1 MPYVIQY
8 LLGLQGLVIV
18 SMVNHFESVYL
29 YTLPRRKTGT
39 CPTCSKRS
47 SHIHGYRPP
56 QTVKHILVGGKQL
69 YLVLHKRRFWCRGCG
84 GAFVEELSGL
94 SKWSRHTN
102 FLSDEIL
109 SRLRETSFA
118 GVSRTTNLSY
128 RVQAQTL
135 MTRVNPSTPKW
146 EGITKPFVMG
156 LDEQSFSGHDM
167 IATITDLTHHKLL
180 AVLPDDHKPTLTQFY
195 DSIPDEQAHLILAI
209 CSDMRTTYDTARR
222 THPILKKIPLVIDK
236 YHLIADANKRVSA
249 ERRIVEEV
257 ILKNKRQL
265 PRKLLLK
272 GKEHLSEEER
282 ARLKLLLTK
291 YPDLQVYYFIKEG
304 LRELYAKLDKESATK
319 FLDNLISTMYRQREK
334 SCSDWAKT
342 LERHHDSILNY
353 FDFRITNAYT
363 EGVHTKMKLIKRQ
376 GFGYKNKD
384 IYLRKLM
391 LGFLPLATLISPH
404 LFQ

>member
-1 MPYVIQY
+1 MSYIIQS

-18 SMVNHFESVYL
+18 SLVNHFESVYL
-29 YTLPRRKTGT
+29 YALPRRKTGT
-39 CPTCSKRS
+39 CPGCGKRS

-69 YLVLHKRRFWCRGCG
+69 YLVLHKRRFFCQGCKS
-84 GAFVEELSGL
+84 AFVEELLGL

-102 FLSDEIL
+102 LLADEIL
-109 SRLRETSFA
+109 ARLRETSFA

-128 RVQAQTL
+128 RIQAQTL

-146 EGITKPFVMG
+146 EEITKPFVMG
-156 LDEQSFSGHDM
+156 LDEQSFSGSDM
-167 IATITDLTHHKLL
+167 IATITSLTHHKLL
-180 AVLPDDHKPTLTQFY
+180 AVLPDDHKLTLTKFY
-195 DSIPDEQAHLILAI
+195 ASIPEEKIPLIKAI
-209 CSDMRTTYDTARR
+209 CTDMRVTYDTARAGL
-222 THPILKKIPLVIDK
+222 PNLADIPLVIDK

-272 GKEHLSEEER
+272 GKEHLSEEEQHK
-282 ARLKLLLTK
+282 LKLLLTK

-304 LRELYAKLDKESATK
+304 LRELYTKPDKESATK

-334 SCSDWAKT
+334 GCSDWART
-342 LERHHDSILNY
+342 LERHHDGILNY

-376 GFGYKNKD
+376 GFGYRNKE
-384 IYLRKLM
+384 IYLRKLV
-391 LGFLPLATLISPH
+391 LGFLPLAALISPH
-404 LFQ
+404 LF

>member
-1 MPYVIQY
+1 MSYIIQY

-18 SMVNHFESVYL
+18 SLVNHFESVYL
-29 YTLPRRKTGT
+29 YALPRRKTGT
-39 CPTCSKRS
+39 CPTCGKRS
-47 SHIHGYRPP
+47 SHNHGYRPP

-69 YLVLHKRRFWCRGCG
+69 YLVLHKRRFFCHRCNS
-84 GAFVEELSGL
+84 AFVEELSGL

-102 FLSDEIL
+102 LLADEIL
-109 SRLRETSFA
+109 MRLRETSFA

-135 MTRVNPSTPKW
+135 LTRVNPSTPKW
-146 EGITKPFVMG
+146 EEITKPFIMG
-156 LDEQSFSGHDM
+156 LDEQSFSGHEM

-195 DSIPDEQAHLILAI
+195 TSIPKDKVGLILAI
-209 CSDMRTTYDTARR
+209 CTDMRTTYDTARHS
-222 THPILKKIPLVIDK
+222 HPILKHIPLVIDK

-282 ARLKLLLTK
+282 HKLKLILTK
-291 YPDLQVYYFIKEG
+291 YPDLAVYYFIKEG
-304 LRELYAKLDKESATK
+304 LRELYAKTDKKIATK
-319 FLDNLISTMYRQREK
+319 FLNDLISTMYHQREK
-334 SCSDWAKT
+334 GCSDWAHT
-342 LERHHDSILNY
+342 LERHHDGILNY

-376 GFGYKNKD
+376 GFGYRNKE
-384 IYLRKLM
+384 IYLRKLV
-391 LGFLPLATLISPH
+391 LGFLPLAALISPH

>member
-8 LLGLQGLVIV
+8 LLGLQGLMIV
-18 SMVNHFESVYL
+18 SLVNHFESVYL
-29 YTLPRRKTGT
+29 YALPRRKTGT
-39 CPTCSKRS
+39 CPTCGHRS
-47 SHIHGYRPP
+47 SAIHGYRPP

-69 YLVLHKRRFWCRGCG
+69 YLVLHKRRFWCKRCRV
-84 GAFVEELSGL
+84 AFVEEISCL
-94 SKWSRHTN
+94 SKWGRHTN
-102 FLSDEIL
+102 LLADEIL
-109 SRLRETSFA
+109 TRLRETSFA

-146 EGITKPFVMG
+146 EEINKPFVMG
-156 LDEQSFSGHDM
+156 MDEQSFSGHEM

-180 AVLPDDHKPTLTQFY
+180 AVLPDDHKPTLKAFY
-195 DSIPDEQAHLILAI
+195 ESIPPEKSHLILAL
-209 CSDMRTTYDTARR
+209 CTDMRTTYDTARSS
-222 THPILKKIPLVIDK
+222 HPILKKIPLVIDK

-249 ERRIVEEV
+249 ERRIVEDV
-257 ILKNKRQL
+257 VLHNKRQL

-272 GKEHLSEEER
+272 GKEHLSEEEQKK
-282 ARLKLLLTK
+282 LKLLLTK

-304 LRELYAKLDKESATK
+304 LREMYTKSDKESATK
-319 FLDNLISTMYRQREK
+319 FLNNLISTMYRQREK
-334 SCSDWAKT
+334 GCSDWAKT
-342 LERHHDSILNY
+342 LEKYHDSILNY
-353 FDFRITNAYT
+353 FDFYITNAYT

-376 GFGYKNKD
+376 GFGYRNKE
-384 IYLRKLM
+384 IYLRKLV

>member
-18 SMVNHFESVYL
+18 SLVNHFESVYL

-39 CPTCSKRS
+39 CPECSKRS

-56 QTVKHILVGGKQL
+56 QVVKHILVGAKQL
-69 YLVLHKRRFWCRGCG
+69 YLVLHKRRFWCKTCKS
-84 GAFVEELSGL
+84 AFVEELSGL

-102 FLSDEIL
+102 LLADEVL
-109 SRLRETSFA
+109 TRLRETSFA
-118 GVSRTTNLSY
+118 GVTRTTNLSY

-135 MTRVNPSTPKW
+135 MTRVNPSIPKW
-146 EGITKPFVMG
+146 ESITKPFVMG

-180 AVLPDDHKPTLTQFY
+180 AVLPDDRKLTLTQFY
-195 DSIPDEQAHLILAI
+195 DSIPEDKTHLISAI
-209 CSDMRTTYDTARR
+209 CTDMRITYDTARAEIPR
-222 THPILKKIPLVIDK
+222 LKNIPLVIDK

-257 ILKNKRQL
+257 VLKNKRQL

-272 GKEHLSEEER
+272 GREHLSEEER
-282 ARLKLLLTK
+282 HKLKLLLTK
-291 YPDLQVYYFIKEG
+291 YPDLSVYYFIKEG
-304 LRELYAKLDKESATK
+304 LRELYAKPDREAATK
-319 FLDNLISTMYRQREK
+319 YLGNLISMMYHQREK
-334 SCSDWAKT
+334 GCSDWART
-342 LERHHDSILNY
+342 LEKYHDSILNY
-353 FDFRITNAYT
+353 FDFKITNAYT

-376 GFGYKNKD
+376 GFGYRNKQ
-384 IYLRKLM
+384 IYLRKLV
-391 LGFLPLATLISPH
+391 LGFLPLAALISPH
-404 LFQ
+404 LF